1 METKTIK
8 VYLASPWFT
17 KDQKEVYDVLE
28 SVLMSRPELNVYR
41 PFVDGIKL
49 ASNEIHDPGMRE
61 KVFKD
66 NISHIDTADLIV
78 ANLDGRDG
86 YQDTGTC
93 YEVGYAMAQGIPV
106 IGFQLDGGSMSY
118 HMKALSTKIIMCTG
132 VYELDAALRDF
143 DCESRD
149 TEVLQ
154 YSTGSKV
161 LFIAPDDNAENI
173 KNANNL
179 ASILIENFN
188 DKFKWVDN
196 TSNTS
201 IGEDHDKLFDD
212 VGLLVAVI
220 DDRNPIVS
228 WSLGQAYYRN
238 IPIISYTNYDYGVN
252 IMLLCSIISHVK
264 GVDEFKGIIQKIKR
278 FGINSIE
285 KGDFSNIKAF

>member
-1 METKTIK
+1 MNKNK
-8 VYLASPWFT
+8 VYCAGGWFT
-17 KDQKEVYDVLE
+17 PNQDKVQTIMENVLRGRE
-28 SVLMSRPELNVYR
+28 ELNVYYPR
-41 PFVDGIKL
+41 HDGVKL
-49 ASNEIHDPGMRE
+49 ESNQIHDPGMRE

-66 NISHIDTADLIV
+66 NISHIDTADLVI

-106 IGFQLDGGSMSY
+106 IGFQLDGGNMMY
-118 HMKALSTKIIMCTG
+118 HMKALSTKMVMCTG
-132 VYELDAALRDF
+132 IDELN
-143 DCESRD
+143 S
-149 TEVLQ
+149 VLD
-154 YSTGSKV
+154 SILNGSLVLGAKSNITGDKV
-161 LFIAPDDNAENI
+161 LFIAPDDKEENI

-188 DKFKWVDN
+188 GKFKWVDN
-196 TSNTS
+196 TSNPR
-201 IGEDHDKLFDD
+201 IGEDQDELFND

-220 DDRNPIVS
+220 DDRHPIVS
-228 WSLGQAYYRN
+228 WSLGQAYCRG

-252 IMLLCSIISHVK
+252 IMLLCSILNHVK
-264 GVDEFKGIIQKIKR
+264 GVDEFKNIIQKIKR